1 MSDAVQLVLSAVVG
15 GLAGTF
21 ATAYKSRK
29 ELESLYDIELRR
41 KRMDAYAELWKLLE
55 PLAYWAPQSPLT
67 YAKLASVSRTLR
79 KWYFVSGGLVLS
91 KRTRAP
97 YFNLQQ
103 ALTELSAGDRAT
115 SEKRLEEDTRD
126 IVKAL
131 ASRLRTATTD
141 DVASRVVP
149 ALGQRFGA
157 RLRTIGRRP
166 APVRVEIDRRW
177 DFKKSPPVPAFFV
190 IVDNVSGH
198 EVEVE
203 DIEVDEGR
211 RVTTVEHDGEEE
223 ELELSFLLQPN
234 ENREVRA
241 PVEGESVRPGHTPRV
256 TVRLS
261 GHDSVRSTDGPGVP
275 LRTPVLELP
284 ERPNA

>member
-41 KRMDAYAELWKLLE
+41 KRMDAYGELWKLLE
-55 PLAYWAPQSPLT
+55 PLAYWAPPNPLT
-67 YAKLASVSRTLR
+67 YATLASVSRALR
-79 KWYFVSGGLVLS
+79 SWYFASGGLVLS
-91 KRTRAP
+91 KQTRAP

-103 ALTELSAGDRAT
+103 ALTELSAGDRGT
-115 SEKRLEEDTRD
+115 SEEPLKEDTRE

-131 ASRLRTATTD
+131 ASRLRTASTD
-141 DVASRVVP
+141 DVATRVVP

-157 RLRTIGRRP
+157 RLRAVRRSP
-166 APVRVEIDRRW
+166 PPVRVEIDRRW
-177 DFKKSPPVPAFFV
+177 DFKKSPPAPAFFV

-203 DIEVDEGR
+203 DIEVAEGR
-211 RVTTVEHDGEEE
+211 RVTGVKEEE
-223 ELELSFLLQPN
+223 DELSFLLQAG

-241 PVEGESVRPGHTPRV
+241 PVEGDSVRPGHTPRV
-256 TVRLS
+256 TVRLR
-261 GHDSVRSTDGPGVP
+261 GLESVSSTATPGVP
-275 LRTPVLELP
+275 LRTPVLERPKPKP
-284 ERPNA
+284 EL